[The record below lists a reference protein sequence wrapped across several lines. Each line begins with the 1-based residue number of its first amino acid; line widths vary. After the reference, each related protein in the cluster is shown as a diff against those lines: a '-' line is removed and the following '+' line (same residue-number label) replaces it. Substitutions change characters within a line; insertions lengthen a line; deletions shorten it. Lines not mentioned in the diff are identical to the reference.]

1 MNRKLYLFG
10 MLAMVLLLASCKK
23 EKETGSDPF
32 NISAGIENDG
42 SKTLLDGFKVKW
54 ILGDKIRIYDGTSQ
68 DGVVFTSKT
77 LSNDDQT
84 ANFTCN
90 ASESIAESGS
100 YWAIYPETGSYNR
113 GTGLFSFN
121 MPDAQTYHSN
131 NTPMLFPMVATA
143 SKNAKGSG
151 VFFYF
156 QHAFGVLKISATGN
170 TPITSI
176 ELTDDNY
183 YLSGN
188 FTVSD
193 DASTLSYVSDGSNT
207 ITMSV
212 SNVTLTSTPTDFYFV
227 LPAGS
232 LSNGFTVKFK
242 NGNDEVQ
249 TTSYS
254 GAALKIKKAT
264 IHTATVDATVIPSF
278 SVGNNVKVQ
287 FAPGNLQYRASDGK
301 WQFAQNQWDFIGGGE
316 INWGNGVDGWQIP
329 DMSGTR
335 ITGNNTPLAGVT
347 IYNNNGS
354 VHVFSAPRETQ
365 SDWIDLFGWGTSGK
379 HANEMLYDL
388 YKPWSTTITSGMSQ
402 RMPYDCLNNNHAGV
416 NYTRAYGPASGDIS
430 KANQWAWEAN
440 DIYEYG
446 ASTPSTD
453 DWRTL
458 SKDEWNYLIT
468 KNGGQ
473 NYGYAELTN
482 HPFTHYYGSTKYLS
496 GVVLLPDGFQNPAG
510 LPAFNT
516 NHSAYSNNQYTD
528 AQWAQMEAAGAV
540 FLPAAGLRNNEYL
553 VGDASEP
560 GHNHLMLEYWSTT
573 NSGREKAWAFKTG
586 FLGGGDFNGVGVVEE
601 NRFYGCSV
609 RLVKNVSNK

>member
-100 YWAIYPETGSYNR
+100 YWAIYPETGSYDR

-121 MPDAQTYHSN
+121 MPNTQTYQSN

-176 ELTDDNY
+176 ELTDDNS

-188 FTVSD
+188 FTVRP
-193 DASTLSYVSDGSNT
+193 DASTLNHVSGGSNT

-232 LSNGFTVKFK
+232 LSNGFTVKFL
-242 NGNDEVQ
+242 NNSGEVK

-254 GAALKIKKAT
+254 GTALEIIKAT
-264 IHTATVDATVIPSF
+264 IHTATVDATKIPSF
-278 SVGNNVKVQ
+278 SVGNGVKVQ
-287 FAPGNLQYRASDGK
+287 FAPGNLVSNDNGGNWRFQP
-301 WQFAQNQWDFIGGGE
+301 NQWTHTGIDAEGGRGWFFYSNE
-316 INWGNGVDGWQIP
+316 LSGTNYGIDYVADHESFVDWGN
-329 DMSGTR
+329 
-335 ITGNNTPLAGVT
+335 
-347 IYNNNGS
+347 
-354 VHVFSAPRETQ
+354 
-365 SDWIDLFGWGTSGK
+365 LFPGQG
-379 HANEMLYDL
+379 
-388 YKPWSTTITSGMSQ
+388 
-402 RMPYDCLNNNHAGV
+402 
-416 NYTRAYGPASGDIS
+416 
-430 KANQWAWEAN
+430 
-440 DIYEYG
+440 
-446 ASTPSTD
+446 
-453 DWRTL
+453 WRTL
-458 SKDEWNYLIT
+458 TKDEWHYVVFDRTNASNLR
-468 KNGGQ
+468 
-473 NYGYAELTN
+473 ELTYVN
-482 HPFTHYYGSTKYLS
+482 GVYGL
-496 GVVLLPDGFQNPAG
+496 VLLPDGWNF
-510 LPAFNT
+510 
-516 NHSAYSNNQYTD
+516 SATYNSWS
-528 AQWAQMEAAGAV
+528 AKEAAGAV
-540 FLPAAGLRNNEYL
+540 FLPRTSSCVHWGADAVWPYIHGMTNFIGEDWTSNDYLYYWAAPNPGETVYDNAYYL
-553 VGDASEP
+553 QI
-560 GHNHLMLEYWSTT
+560 L
-573 NSGREKAWAFKTG
+573 
-586 FLGGGDFNGVGVVEE
+586 NGVIDMEHSGHWYA
-601 NRFYGCSV
+601 RAV
-609 RLVKNVSNK
+609 RLVKNV

>member
-54 ILGDKIRIYDGTSQ
+54 ILGDKIRVYDNKPHDDNYDGI
-68 DGVVFTSKT
+68 VFTSKT

-121 MPDAQTYHSN
+121 MPNTQTYHSN

-176 ELTDDNY
+176 ELTDANN

-188 FTVSD
+188 FTVRP
-193 DASTLSYVSDGSNT
+193 DASTLNHVSGGSKT

-232 LSNGFTVKFK
+232 LSNGFTVKFL
-242 NGNDEVQ
+242 NNSGEVK
-249 TTSYS
+249 TTSYP
-254 GAALKIKKAT
+254 GTALEIIKAT
-264 IHTATVDATVIPSF
+264 IHTATVDATKVHAF
-278 SVGNNVKVQ
+278 TVNGNSKKVV
-287 FAPGNLQYRASDGK
+287 FAPGNLWSKNGK
-301 WQFAQNQWDFIGGGE
+301 WYFEDEQYECHKSYTTSTNDNTSERGLFRWSSVNNPGGLTFNGYSPTFSD
-316 INWGNGVDGWQIP
+316 WGNLKIENDDQP
-329 DMSGTR
+329 QGT
-335 ITGNNTPLAGVT
+335 
-347 IYNNNGS
+347 
-354 VHVFSAPRETQ
+354 
-365 SDWIDLFGWGTSGK
+365 W
-379 HANEMLYDL
+379 
-388 YKPWSTTITSGMSQ
+388 
-402 RMPYDCLNNNHAGV
+402 C
-416 NYTRAYGPASGDIS
+416 
-430 KANQWAWEAN
+430 
-440 DIYEYG
+440 
-446 ASTPSTD
+446 
-453 DWRTL
+453 TL
-458 SKDEWNYLIT
+458 SINEWDYLCQHHTRFQKTI
-468 KNGGQ
+468 NGQ
-473 NYGYAELTN
+473 
-482 HPFTHYYGSTKYLS
+482 K
-496 GVVLLPDGFQNPAG
+496 GV
-510 LPAFNT
+510 
-516 NHSAYSNNQYTD
+516 
-528 AQWAQMEAAGAV
+528 V
-540 FLPAAGLRNNEYL
+540 FLPDDFTGSQNDSWDVLESKGALFLPYGGAVYIEVWGNDSNERYNTYAWYWCSHVHPNNANYGQQILFYENNYNVDTGLS
-553 VGDASEP
+553 GDQKMQ
-560 GHNHLMLEYWSTT
+560 L
-573 NSGREKAWAFKTG
+573 
-586 FLGGGDFNGVGVVEE
+586 
-601 NRFYGCSV
+601 SV
-609 RLVKNVSNK
+609 RLARVVQ